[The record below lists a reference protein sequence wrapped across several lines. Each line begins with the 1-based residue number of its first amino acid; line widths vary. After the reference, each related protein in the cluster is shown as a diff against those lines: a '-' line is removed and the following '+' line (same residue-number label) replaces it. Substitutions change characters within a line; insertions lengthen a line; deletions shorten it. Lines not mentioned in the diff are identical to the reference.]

1 MEPTPVDSPP
11 ANPATPAAAGP
22 PLGRVLMLAAQA
34 WSGFQA
40 GQSLDR
46 ALDGALETS
55 RGASAA
61 LAGALRDVTTTAV
74 RRFAVTEFLLTRLA
88 HRPPDPEVR
97 ALFAVSV
104 AQLLAGAYPDF
115 TLVDQAVRAARAR
128 ETTAAAAGFLNALLR
143 EFLRRREELVRE
155 AEQDP
160 ARHGNVPPWWL
171 ARLHREYGARR
182 TREILAAQNE
192 EPPLVLRV
200 NVRRTTVA
208 GYLDRLAAEG
218 LAASRAGESG
228 VWLHRALPVE
238 RIPGFSDGWVSVQD
252 AGAQL
257 AAPLLGVAPG
267 MRVLDACAAP
277 GGKTAHLLE
286 LGDCAV
292 DAVERDPER
301 ARRIDA
307 NLQRLA
313 LAGPQ
318 ARVLVADARNPAR
331 FWDGRPY
338 DRILLDAP
346 CTASGIVRRHP
357 DIVWLRRPGD
367 VAKLATQQAKLLDA
381 LWPLLARTGRLL
393 YAVCSIF
400 PEEGREQSSSFV
412 ERHPDARIVP
422 LRQGEPGGWQL
433 LPRSAQ
439 AAPME
444 FDYSKQPV
452 FQDGFFYALLEK
464 V

>member
-1 MEPTPVDSPP
+1 MEPTAGTHPV
-11 ANPATPAAAGP
+11 AGP
-22 PLGRVLMLAAQA
+22 PLGRVLLLAAQV
-34 WSGFQA
+34 WSAFRA
-40 GQSLDR
+40 GESLDR
-46 ALDGALETS
+46 AFDAVLATTRNPS
-55 RGASAA
+55 PA

-74 RRFAVTEFLLTRLA
+74 RRLAATEYLLTRLA
-88 HRPPDPEVR
+88 HRPPDPDVR
-97 ALFAVSV
+97 ALLAVSL
-104 AQLLAGAYPDF
+104 AQLLAATYPDF

-143 EFLRRREELVRE
+143 EFLRRRDELVPE

-160 ARHGNVPPWWL
+160 ARHANVPPWWL
-171 ARLHREYGARR
+171 ARLHREYGARL
-182 TREILAAQNE
+182 TQEILAAQNE

-200 NVRRTTVA
+200 NVRKTTVA
-208 GYLDRLAAEG
+208 AYLERLRTAG
-218 LAASRAGESG
+218 LAASQAGASA
-228 VWLHRALPVE
+228 VWLHRALPVD
-238 RIPGFSDGWVSVQD
+238 RLPGFAEGQVSVQD

-286 LGDCAV
+286 IVDCAL
-292 DAVERDPER
+292 DAVERDAER

-307 NLQRLA
+307 NLQRLELGKA
-313 LAGPQ
+313 PAERPV
-318 ARVLVADARNPAR
+318 RVLIADARNPAR

-367 VAKLATQQAKLLDA
+367 VAKLATQQRKLLDA
-381 LWPLLARTGRLL
+381 LWPLLEQTGRLL

-400 PEEGREQSSSFV
+400 PEEGREQISSFV
-412 ERHPDARIVP
+412 ERHSNARIIP
-422 LRQGEPGGWQL
+422 LRKGDPGGWQL
-433 LPRSAQ
+433 LPCSGRS
-439 AAPME
+439 APME
-444 FDYSKQPV
+444 FDFRKQPL

-464 V
+464 I

>member
-1 MEPTPVDSPP
+1 MEPMAADKP
-11 ANPATPAAAGP
+11 AAPAAASP

-46 ALDGALETS
+46 ALDAALETS

-88 HRPPDPEVR
+88 HRPPDPDVR
-97 ALFAVSV
+97 ALFAVSA

-128 ETTAAAAGFLNALLR
+128 EATAAAAGFLNALLR

-182 TREILAAQNE
+182 TQEILAAQNE

-200 NVRRTTVA
+200 NVRCTTVPA
-208 GYLDRLAAEG
+208 YLDQLAAEG
-218 LAASRAGESG
+218 LAASRAGESA

-238 RIPGFSDGWVSVQD
+238 RIPGFTEGQVSVQD

-257 AAPLLGVAPG
+257 AAALLGVAPG

-286 LGDCAV
+286 LGDCSV

-313 LAGPQ
+313 LTGPR
-318 ARVLVADARNPAR
+318 ARVLVADARHPGR

-346 CTASGIVRRHP
+346 CTASGVVRRHP
-357 DIVWLRRPGD
+357 DARWLKRAADTTALARRQGE
-367 VAKLATQQAKLLDA
+367 LLEA
-381 LWPLLARTGRLL
+381 LWPLLRPGGKLL
-393 YAVCSIF
+393 YATCSLF
-400 PEEGREQSSSFV
+400 RAENRDVVTAFLD
-412 ERHPDARIVP
+412 RHPEAAEEP
-422 LRQGEPGGWQL
+422 LMLPSASLGQL
-433 LPRSAQ
+433 LPDSHH
-439 AAPME
+439 
-444 FDYSKQPV
+444 
-452 FQDGFFYALLEK
+452 DGFFYARLVK
-464 V
+464 T